1 MELTVE
7 KIPSRA
13 TQVLTDLPM
22 GTVMSIRHISDPLL
36 ANKFFSMGLLPG
48 SPIKVVRKLWASS
61 SYYVKSGK
69 LFIALRDKE
78 AAAIEVV

>member
-7 KIPSRA
+7 KTSLRE
-13 TQVLTDLPM
+13 THTLNNLPK
-22 GTVMSIRHISDPLL
+22 GKVMSIKRINDPFL

-61 SYYVKSGK
+61 SYYIKSGK
-69 LFIALRDKE
+69 LFIALRAKE